1 MSSVPI
7 LHGIMACFDVPYA
20 STMNKS
26 NGAKMLWKVII
37 SPDDWNHYQV
47 TQGKALMIIKEDIE
61 IKLGQ
66 MLNLRNKMARD
77 NISNEEYDKLMEE
90 KIDYE
95 DSIAKWLVGDSG
107 NKTW

>member
-1 MSSVPI
+1 
-7 LHGIMACFDVPYA
+7 
-20 STMNKS
+20 
-26 NGAKMLWKVII
+26 MLWKVII
-37 SPDDWNHYQV
+37 SPDDWDHYQV
-47 TQGKALMIIKEDIE
+47 AQGKALMIVKQDIE

-77 NISNEEYDKLMEE
+77 DISNEEYDKLMEE

>member
-1 MSSVPI
+1 
-7 LHGIMACFDVPYA
+7 
-20 STMNKS
+20 
-26 NGAKMLWKVII
+26 
-37 SPDDWNHYQV
+37 
-47 TQGKALMIIKEDIE
+47 MIIKEDIE

>member
-1 MSSVPI
+1 
-7 LHGIMACFDVPYA
+7 
-20 STMNKS
+20 
-26 NGAKMLWKVII
+26 MLWKVII
-37 SPDDWNHYQV
+37 SPDDWDHYQV
-47 TQGKALMIIKEDIE
+47 VQGKALMIVKQDIE

-77 NISNEEYDKLMEE
+77 DISNEEYDKLMEE

>member
-1 MSSVPI
+1 
-7 LHGIMACFDVPYA
+7 
-20 STMNKS
+20 
-26 NGAKMLWKVII
+26 MLWKVII

-47 TQGKALMIIKEDIE
+47 TQGKALMVIKEDIE